1 MDHVENFLSIVSTI
15 SRYICIIEKTIIYS
29 SMSVFVSP
37 IFYGVP
43 FPKQLMD
50 LNRHTMS
57 LLHMAAY
64 LAAGHLGAQVFLCYH
79 AYARFWTV
87 KVKSF

>member
-1 MDHVENFLSIVSTI
+1 MHVENFLSIVSTI
-15 SRYICIIEKTIIYS
+15 PRYIRIVEKTIIYS
-29 SMSVFVSP
+29 SMSVFVFSY
-37 IFYGVP
+37 ILP

-64 LAAGHLGAQVFLCYH
+64 LAAGHRCTGLSVLSCICDFGL
-79 AYARFWTV
+79 
-87 KVKSF
+87 